1 MDTIDELQDNNN
13 ASDSGIYS
21 WSNWS
26 TYAPTILYSAMNSIM
41 AVANQTPLPDFNQ
54 DFRQNSLTYNLSR
67 V

>member
-1 MDTIDELQDNNN
+1 MDNIEELQDNNN
-13 ASDSGIYS
+13 GIDSSS

-26 TYAPTILYSAMNSIM
+26 TYAPTILYNAMNSVM

-54 DFRQNSLTYNLSR
+54 DFRQNSSTYNLSR